1 MPIPFSKFVATSLF
15 MCLLFTGRTLAN
27 DKPATDVKTDPS
39 LTAALCQVVYPL
51 DETPEDGYRYM
62 FLGNGFFINRDGYVL
77 TAAHLLS
84 YFRHGGE
91 PYILVGPREG
101 PRRMLEAPIAA
112 VDWDHDVAV
121 LKASPNPFRSGK
133 EIDYLPLSAE
143 ALTPGED
150 VLSASLRPPDV
161 KNAHSAAPPLEDFAE
176 SEAIDYTFYRDKEAA
191 EKELLLFSQEVIA
204 GQSGSPVVSATT
216 HAAVGIV
223 VGQWLHPTVVPSGV
237 GGRHV
242 AVAPGAAL
250 RIHYGIALLQ
260 QNHIAW
266 NTAPESPQQP
276 LVTAAALPNEASAAP
291 PDDTNTTP
299 PNDANTAPPRK
310 PEANQQGNS
319 PQPQE
324 SEGSSFPVPLSI
336 VGTLYPPEA
345 LFGGDVLLDALVD
358 SNGKLADVRVVA
370 GDSPFVETVLSAVR
384 TWTFEPA
391 RSGGHAVGTR
401 VGIVFQYPQSLLPAV
416 VSKVHKHPEL
426 VASSDDHPA
435 LPLLTIEP
443 NYPANSVAQGSVA
456 LDMLVNAEG
465 QVTSTSVLQNVDSL
479 TDPTIAAVRQWM
491 FLPGEKAGAKTDS
504 VVIVVV
510 TFRTATL

>member
-1 MPIPFSKFVATSLF
+1 MPVQISLSSKFAATGLV
-15 MCLLFTGRTLAN
+15 MCLLFTGKMLAN
-27 DKPATDVKTDPS
+27 DRPSTEVKADSS

-51 DETPEDGYRYM
+51 DESPEDGYRYM

-121 LKASPNPFRSGK
+121 LKASPNPFQNEK
-133 EIDYLPLSAE
+133 EIAYLPLSAE
-143 ALTPGED
+143 ALAPGEG

-161 KNAHSAAPPLEDFAE
+161 KNAHSSAAPLEDFAQ
-176 SEAIDYTFYRDKEAA
+176 SEAINYTFYQGKDGA
-191 EKELLLFSQEVIA
+191 EKELLLFGQEVVA
-204 GQSGSPVVSATT
+204 GQSGSPVVSVDS

-223 VGQWLHPTVVPSGV
+223 VGQWLHPTVIPSGV
-237 GGRHV
+237 GGHHV

-266 NTAPESPQQP
+266 DMAPESQQRSLEP
-276 LVTAAALPNEASAAP
+276 DAAPAADANAAWSTASAVPGRMAESTQQT
-291 PDDTNTTP
+291 DT
-299 PNDANTAPPRK
+299 
-310 PEANQQGNS
+310 
-319 PQPQE
+319 PQPRE
-324 SEGSSFPVPLSI
+324 SEGPSLPVPLSI
-336 VGTLYPPEA
+336 VATYYPPQA
-345 LFGGDVLLDALVD
+345 LYGGDVLLDALVD
-358 SNGKLADVRVVA
+358 SSGKLADVKVVA

-391 RSGGHAVGTR
+391 RKHGKAVGSR
-401 VGIVFQYPQSLLPAV
+401 VGIVFQFPQSFLPAV
-416 VSKVHKHPEL
+416 VSKDHKHPE
-426 VASSDDHPA
+426 VAASSDDHPA
-435 LPLLTIEP
+435 LPALTIEP
-443 NYPANSVAQGSVA
+443 NYPANSSGSGNVA
-456 LDMLVNAEG
+456 LYEVVNAEG
-465 QVTSTSVLQNVDSL
+465 QLTTTSVLQNVDSL
-479 TDPTIAAVRQWM
+479 TEPTMAAVRQWK
-491 FLPGEKAGAKTDS
+491 FEPGEKAGVKTES

-510 TFRTATL
+510 TFRAPTL